1 MLQLLNKK
9 KISNNPKIVGFN
21 HTCFMETPKKVR
33 HNVLAYTTG
42 EEIKDVA
49 AFVQAVATICGY
61 KPDKHDCWA
70 SSVKKNDLFSYK
82 VEWKSLA

>member
-21 HTCFMETPKKVR
+21 HTYFMEAPKKIW
-33 HNVLAYTTG
+33 HKASAYTTG
-42 EEIKDVA
+42 EEMRDVA

-61 KPDKHDCWA
+61 KPEKHDCWA
-70 SSVKKNDLFSYK
+70 SSVKKNSLYSYE